1 MASAEPP
8 IQIGSPDY
16 ERQPGSHKID
26 TLPTE
31 IPPVPPFPPE
41 DPLTLAGR
49 WHAEGEQVA
58 LATVTETW
66 GSSPRPAGSRMA
78 ITGSGRIAGSVSG
91 GCVESSVVEAALE
104 TIADRQPRLLSYG
117 VSDSSAWS
125 VGLACGG
132 TIRVFVELLAPT
144 TPGAT

>member
-1 MASAEPP
+1 MTRDP
-8 IQIGSPDY
+8 SP
-16 ERQPGSHKID
+16 ELHPA
-26 TLPTE
+26 PA
-31 IPPVPPFPPE
+31 FPPD
-41 DPLTLAGR
+41 DPLGLAGR
-49 WHAEGEQVA
+49 WHAEGEAVA

-78 ITGSGRIAGSVSG
+78 ITRSGRIAGSVSG

-104 TIADRQPRLLSYG
+104 TIADRQPRLLSFG

-132 TIRVFVELLAPT
+132 TIRVFVELLAET
-144 TPGAT
+144 APGAA

>member
-1 MASAEPP
+1 M
-8 IQIGSPDY
+8 
-16 ERQPGSHKID
+16 ID
-26 TLPTE
+26 TLSTQLHPA
-31 IPPVPPFPPE
+31 PACLPD
-41 DPLTLAGR
+41 DPLTLAAN
-49 WHAEGEQVA
+49 WHTEGEEVA

-78 ITGSGRIAGSVSG
+78 ITRSGRIAGSVSG

-104 TIADRQPRLLSYG
+104 TLVDRQPRLLSFG

-132 TIRVFVELLAPT
+132 TIRVFVEILAPAA
-144 TPGAT
+144 PGAA